1 MEQLFQMRGR
11 TDGTQHLGDTKAC
24 VGSWREQAGE
34 AGSRRVGGVAAGCP
48 IGPEQREGEFGT
60 YPQFDEKTLK
70 FFNQGSD
77 EFVIYLWQGREGAI
91 SRKEKAKRM

>member
-34 AGSRRVGGVAAGCP
+34 AGSRRVGGWQQDA
-48 IGPEQREGEFGT
+48 
-60 YPQFDEKTLK
+60 L
-70 FFNQGSD
+70 SD
-77 EFVIYLWQGREGAI
+77 L
-91 SRKEKAKRM
+91 SNMKESLELILSFMGKH